1 MTGQHKIVA
10 EAHLMGNFSLT
21 IGEKTISCKKRRP
34 TLVWLLLAILL
45 YSHEKPLQEDELIRA
60 LWKYEVDGTD
70 TMNALKNLVYRTRE
84 LLCHSF
90 GSEAGKYILFDC
102 GTYCWSPALET
113 HTDVD
118 HFQRLNQVIRMTHS
132 VTEKGQLCKEAMHLY
147 AGPFL
152 PGVERSTDVQAI
164 RHKLEDRYAECTA
177 AMCGVLEQQ
186 NQTDNLPEFCLEA
199 LKRAPLNLQLHRL
212 TIFCY
217 LKAERYS
224 EALSYYNQVTALFY
238 REKGQDISPELRDLY
253 RLISKNFRHAPMDIS
268 SIRDELQEPSQ
279 IQSAYFCDFEAFRNL
294 YRVDARVCML
304 SHQPATIVLMTL
316 AKTDGSLPE
325 RGSVIR
331 EQNALKSAAMS
342 SLRSGDVITSY
353 SDTQFLLLLPQTN
366 LQQAGKA
373 VEKILK
379 SYHKLC
385 RNKYLQVLHKM
396 MPVKAAP
403 QVASSEPAETNERED
418 SKKC

>member
-1 MTGQHKIVA
+1 M
-10 EAHLMGNFSLT
+10 
-21 IGEKTISCKKRRP
+21 
-34 TLVWLLLAILL
+34 
-45 YSHEKPLQEDELIRA
+45 
-60 LWKYEVDGTD
+60 
-70 TMNALKNLVYRTRE
+70 
-84 LLCHSF
+84 
-90 GSEAGKYILFDC
+90 
-102 GTYCWSPALET
+102 
-113 HTDVD
+113 
-118 HFQRLNQVIRMTHS
+118 
-132 VTEKGQLCKEAMHLY
+132 
-147 AGPFL
+147 
-152 PGVERSTDVQAI
+152 
-164 RHKLEDRYAECTA
+164 
-177 AMCGVLEQQ
+177 
-186 NQTDNLPEFCLEA
+186 
-199 LKRAPLNLQLHRL
+199 
-212 TIFCY
+212 
-217 LKAERYS
+217 
-224 EALSYYNQVTALFY
+224 TALFY

-325 RGSVIR
+325 RVSVIR